1 MQPAQP
7 RASCGPLTSAALLS
21 PLFHCRVGPIRQLP
35 SLILFSS
42 LRLTPPSA
50 GQPSRPGAPP
60 VQPDQRAGRG
70 AAGLPGWH
78 ARQGP
83 VRAGREAAGEKVK
96 GNFAPPAGIQ
106 GASGCSPGAPPALPG
121 GGAKG
126 TVDLSPSRPR
136 GADSKGEEA
145 VWVGGKANHPSWGFL
160 YLCSAAC
167 PEWKEKAGAPLP
179 RRAVGGR
186 SRRPCCC
193 VALGE
198 GGAEDRTG
206 SQEPGA
212 AGARTTTSSQGRS
225 ATPT

>member
-1 MQPAQP
+1 
-7 RASCGPLTSAALLS
+7 
-21 PLFHCRVGPIRQLP
+21 
-35 SLILFSS
+35 
-42 LRLTPPSA
+42 
-50 GQPSRPGAPP
+50 
-60 VQPDQRAGRG
+60 
-70 AAGLPGWH
+70 
-78 ARQGP
+78 
-83 VRAGREAAGEKVK
+83 VK

-167 PEWKEKAGAPLP
+167 PEWKEKAGAPLL

-186 SRRPCCC
+186 RR
-193 VALGE
+193 
-198 GGAEDRTG
+198 
-206 SQEPGA
+206 
-212 AGARTTTSSQGRS
+212 AGKE
-225 ATPT
+225 